1 VGLWDT
7 LSHAWLPLLLII
19 ILVIAAYAL
28 GIVMSGLNVAGAV
41 LSYVTQTKI
50 NYGWANANYV
60 YTFFEILIGA
70 IAIYGIVRLL
80 AALRAER

>member
-1 VGLWDT
+1 MYKRGPPWVCGT
-7 LSHAWLPLLLII
+7 RCR
-19 ILVIAAYAL
+19 
-28 GIVMSGLNVAGAV
+28 MSGLNAVGAV
-41 LSYVTQTKI
+41 LSYVTQVKI

-60 YTFFEILIGA
+60 YTFFDILIGA

>member
-1 VGLWDT
+1 MQV
-7 LSHAWLPLLLII
+7 
-19 ILVIAAYAL
+19 
-28 GIVMSGLNVAGAV
+28 
-41 LSYVTQTKI
+41 KI

-60 YTFFEILIGA
+60 YTFFDILIGA

>member
-1 VGLWDT
+1 VGLWDA
-7 LSHAWLPLLLII
+7 LSHAWLPLILII
-19 ILVIAAYAL
+19 IIVIVAYAL
-28 GIVMSGLNVAGAV
+28 GIIMSGLNVAGAV
-41 LSYVTQTKI
+41 LSYATHTRI